1 MVQMLSSNCISV
13 EYILKVIFNVRKG
26 NMDLCDI
33 WTNIS
38 ETVHAMTNVSM
49 KDLIGEVI

>member
-1 MVQMLSSNCISV
+1 
-13 EYILKVIFNVRKG
+13 
-26 NMDLCDI
+26 MDLCDI

-49 KDLIGEVI
+49 KDICEVIYDL

>member
-1 MVQMLSSNCISV
+1 
-13 EYILKVIFNVRKG
+13 
-26 NMDLCDI
+26 MDLCDI

-49 KDLIGEVI
+49 KDIYEVRSPNNGKVGIKSSARTPGASGLILM